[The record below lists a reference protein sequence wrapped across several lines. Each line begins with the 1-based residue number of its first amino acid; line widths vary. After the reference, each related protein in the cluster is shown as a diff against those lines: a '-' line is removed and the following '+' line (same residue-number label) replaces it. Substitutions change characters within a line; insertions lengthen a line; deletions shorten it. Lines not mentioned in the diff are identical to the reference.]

1 MERHASHSLG
11 GEITTR
17 LRKGVGKNCTAAP
30 MQWQISR
37 EDALRSLILDAAFLA
52 VWMLYVV
59 TKVRLVRSEGKAM
72 GVRGGNNTR
81 EEVPGTVSTGE

>member
-1 MERHASHSLG
+1 
-11 GEITTR
+11 
-17 LRKGVGKNCTAAP
+17 

-81 EEVPGTVSTGE
+81 EEVPWGQVPTHITVETEGTVSTGE